1 MGFGGKDSACFGSR
15 DWPETPSFFR
25 CVSVPEY
32 CSCTRKNIRI
42 KIRIKYNIKLLKGT
56 QYIYVSCVAVMMN
69 IKIFKVFTFLHS
81 HLQKWSSRKSSNK
94 KYGEYDLDNNEFRIK
109 HETLPQYYFVIFVS
123 NTMNIGLPR
132 LVLRYIGSM

>member
-1 MGFGGKDSACFGSR
+1 MRNTICKNTDRNIIVLTLGFGGKDSACFGSR

-56 QYIYVSCVAVMMN
+56 QYIYVSFVAVMMN
-69 IKIFKVFTFLHS
+69 IELFKAFKFLHTQYTNNN
-81 HLQKWSSRKSSNK
+81 LLENVPIKKW
-94 KYGEYDLDNNEFRIK
+94 RI
-109 HETLPQYYFVIFVS
+109 
-123 NTMNIGLPR
+123 
-132 LVLRYIGSM
+132 